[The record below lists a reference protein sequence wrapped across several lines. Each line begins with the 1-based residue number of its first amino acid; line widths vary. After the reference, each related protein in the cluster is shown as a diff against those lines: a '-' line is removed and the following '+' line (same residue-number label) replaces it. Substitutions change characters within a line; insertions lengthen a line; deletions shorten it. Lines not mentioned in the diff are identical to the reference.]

1 MRICKSVILIT
12 LQFFLLNMLEL
23 DSLKEYLAEP
33 RHIVITTHPKPDGD
47 AMGSSLGLYAYLL
60 LKGHQVS
67 VITPTDYPTFLDWL
81 PNNSDVIIYT
91 EKPELSQQLIALA
104 DLIFCLDFN
113 SLVRIYDMG
122 TYVRD
127 SKAKKVLIDHHLEPE
142 GFEDYRL
149 WTISACA
156 TAQLVYEFIV
166 NVMGERALLNQA
178 IASCLYTGIMT
189 DTGSFRFRSTTS
201 NVHRIVADLIDY
213 GADNTLI
220 HQMVYDDFSETR
232 LRFLGHCLLN
242 KLEVLNEYNSAIIVI
257 TKQELD
263 KYKISTGD
271 TEGIVNYALSI
282 TGIRLAILIIERQD
296 IVKLSIRSTGDFP
309 ANEICKKYFNGG
321 GHKNAAGGF
330 SNEKI
335 ETVREKF
342 DLILPEFKSLL
353 IQ

>member
-1 MRICKSVILIT
+1 
-12 LQFFLLNMLEL
+12 MLEL
-23 DSLKEYLAEP
+23 ASLKEFLAEP
-33 RHIVITTHPKPDGD
+33 KHIVITTHPKPDGD
-47 AMGSSLGLYAYLL
+47 AMGSSLGLYNYLIL
-60 LKGHQVS
+60 NGHQVS
-67 VITPTDYPTFLDWL
+67 VITPTDYPTFLQWL
-81 PNNSDVIIYT
+81 PGNSDVIIYT
-91 EKPELSQQLIALA
+91 EKPEQSQQLVASA

-113 SLVRIYDMG
+113 SLVRINEMG
-122 TYVRD
+122 HYVRE

-149 WTISACA
+149 WTTSACA

-166 NVMGERALLNQA
+166 NVMGERHLLNKD

-201 NVHRIVADLIDY
+201 NVHRIVADLIDC

-220 HQMVYDDFSETR
+220 HQLVYDDFSENR

-257 TKQELD
+257 TKQELEE
-263 KYKISTGD
+263 YKISTGD

-296 IVKLSIRSTGDFP
+296 VVKLSIRSTGDFP

-321 GHKNAAGGF
+321 GHRNAAGGF

-342 DLILPEFKSLL
+342 DLILPEYKSQL